1 VSSIITQH
9 SGIIDKYM
17 GDSVMAFWDSQSC
30 PHHAQK
36 AVNAAIAIELY
47 FTKDYAGSAKAS
59 EPLEYGI
66 GINSGVAMVGQ
77 MGTTERASYT
87 VMGDVINVASRL
99 QTLSSTMGCH
109 IILGSETVEQLE
121 GIAYRS
127 LGEVKLRGR
136 QNTVLIHTPTIPIV
150 SLN

>member
-1 VSSIITQH
+1 
-9 SGIIDKYM
+9 
-17 GDSVMAFWDSQSC
+17 
-30 PHHAQK
+30 
-36 AVNAAIAIELY
+36 
-47 FTKDYAGSAKAS
+47 
-59 EPLEYGI
+59 
-66 GINSGVAMVGQ
+66 
-77 MGTTERASYT
+77 
-87 VMGDVINVASRL
+87 VINVASRL
-99 QTLSSTMGCH
+99 QTLSGTMGCH